1 MNDERMYLNLQ
12 NLLFPI
18 GDKFELQ
25 WGLFYRG
32 ERLQY
37 DKDQG
42 ILCIP
47 KYHVVDFMSY
57 LNSFSLHK
65 WKKYT
70 NIQAV
75 KLHLKLQGEC
85 TVRLVG
91 YTLNVHSPVKVVL
104 AEEKYSFGKSSE
116 IVMDYPK
123 SESSLLAFEIVAE
136 SDCELFDG
144 WFEGLFS
151 QEDQKTVNLSIA
163 TTTFK
168 KEKFIQSNLTLL
180 QENLLDSD
188 DEIKDHLWIHVIDN
202 GRTLNPEQWNSDKIK
217 IHPNKNV
224 GGSGGFARGMI
235 ESMEQPENITNVLL
249 MDDDVIILPESIRR
263 MYYLLRMLKS
273 EYDEYFVSGA
283 MLCYEEMSIQHED
296 VGFVHADG
304 SYGPQKNRLDHNF
317 LRDILEC
324 DEEYLDR
331 QYMYAGWWFCCI
343 PMETIKKNGLPLP
356 LFIRGD
362 DVEFSLRNHAKF
374 ITMNG
379 ICIWHMGFTFKFNAS
394 MELYQVHRN
403 SLIIQ
408 AVSGVC
414 PNVNFINRMTKL
426 FRARMLSLDYN
437 GAELILDAIEDFL
450 KGPEYIMQD
459 LGEQIMKEK
468 SKKNEK
474 MVDLREFSDQDI
486 DLNEVYQD
494 PPRNFLRKWLYRI
507 TYNGHRFCFES
518 LLKDKPGIV
527 AYDWFYSPE
536 HNFWHKKLLAVN
548 PHLKTGCMRV
558 LNKDKYWKLNKR
570 CKKLLSEY
578 KNKSAVV
585 EERYRANKDKMT
597 SVEFWKTYLNIQFGE
612 RG

>member
-1 MNDERMYLNLQ
+1 MNDKRIYLKLQ
-12 NLLFPI
+12 NLLFPE
-18 GDKFELQ
+18 GDKFETQ
-25 WGLFYRG
+25 WSLFYRG
-32 ERLQY
+32 ERMRY
-37 DKDQG
+37 DKEQG
-42 ILCIP
+42 VLCIP

-70 NIQAV
+70 DIQEV
-75 KLHLKLQGEC
+75 KLHLNLRGKC
-85 TVRLVG
+85 CVRLVG
-91 YTLNVHSPVKVVL
+91 YTLNVHNPVKTVL
-104 AEEKYSFGKSSE
+104 AEKIFAYDEPNE
-116 IVMDYPK
+116 IVMYYPE
-123 SESSLLAFEIVAE
+123 SESALLAFEIE
-136 SDCELFDG
+136 TDSDCELFEG
-144 WFEGLFS
+144 WFEGAFS
-151 QEDQKTVNLSIA
+151 DENQRTVNLSIA

-168 KEKFIQSNLTLL
+168 KEKFIQSNLKLL
-180 QENLLDSD
+180 QKDLLDSD

-202 GRTLNPEQWNSDKIK
+202 GRTLIPEQWNSGKIK

-235 ESMEQPENITNVLL
+235 ESMEQPESITHVLL

-263 MYYLLRMLKS
+263 MFYLLRMLKP
-273 EYDEYFVSGA
+273 EFDEYFVSGA
-283 MLCYEEMSIQHED
+283 MLCYEDMSIQHED
-296 VGFVHADG
+296 VGFVHSNG
-304 SYGPQKNRLDHNF
+304 SYGPQKNRLDHIF

-324 DEEYLDR
+324 DKEYLDR

-343 PMETIKKNGLPLP
+343 PMQMIKKNGLPLP

-379 ICIWHMGFTFKFNAS
+379 ICIWHMGFTYKFNAS

-403 SLIIQ
+403 SLILQ

-414 PNVNFINRMTKL
+414 PKVNFMNRMTKL

-474 MVDLREFSDQDI
+474 MVDLREFPDLDI
-486 DLNEVYQD
+486 ELNEVYQD

-518 LLKDKPGIV
+518 VLKEEPGIV
-527 AYDWFYSPE
+527 AYDWSYSPE
-536 HNFWHKKLLAVN
+536 HNFWHKNLLAVN
-548 PHLKTGCMRV
+548 PDLKTGCMRV
-558 LNKDKYWKLNKR
+558 LSKDKYRKLSKR
-570 CKKLLSEY
+570 YKSVLLKY
-578 KNKSAVV
+578 KNTSAAVV
-585 EERYRANKDKMT
+585 EKYRENKDKMT
-597 SVEFWKTYLNIQFGE
+597 SVEFWKGYLDI
-612 RG
+612 